1 LVEVHFFCFGLL
13 FLFCYFVSK
22 VQKASTSGTAQS
34 IGRMGGRQAAGS
46 SGPPSAAR
54 KASPARRLAN
64 SVMPATVKS
73 TKKSAA
79 NDNLTKLKER
89 LVRGERL
96 TEDELVQ
103 LELAAVSRYDALQRQ
118 DESRQ
123 EGSSSIAVSSN
134 AGRSS
139 SGSARNDCSRPQKQA
154 ASTSSTQQPKQR
166 DGVTALTA
174 QADELRELREL
185 RDAAAKERARQAET
199 ANELARLRQLRLEVS
214 NNPQAALNI
223 STGRDLVADPCQY
236 AVPSMGD
243 AAAYNPG
250 AYQAAAATVT
260 AVSGIQGQLRAH
272 LASNHGKVLDLFRRW
287 DVDGDG
293 TVRKVE
299 MRRAV
304 ASLGIEAPPSAID
317 ALFDSFDRDAGGGI
331 EYKELCRVLRREAET
346 ELRLR
351 AGMGNG
357 DAVGAPSPPPA
368 SSGGVFGWL
377 TGGSKDVVVQQQQ
390 QQQQQPRP
398 RAAAQPAPPSAPPPP
413 PLLAPAPAPG
423 DAGEDEDMEVTDKEE
438 GESMDDIA
446 AMIYRDDSMGAPD
459 DEDDG
464 KAGGDAAAAAARDAG
479 RPASAARSN
488 VSLVSEMTTT
498 SAKGSSSTTPNA
510 KAKGGAGKKVGKPDP
525 MAARDGALWELISL
539 VEVAAPWAAW
549 HAADTIGAIPNL
561 APRPSDPSPPAA
573 AITPTGR
580 PKSSLPPVRS
590 VFADALSL
598 LALLIGLWSLL
609 SQPTTLERALLDL
622 SSHGRRL
629 WPGGGRSEDVLASD
643 AAAKA
648 IRGGSSSSSSSLS
661 GGDSGSLTS
670 ANSAMALL
678 PLHAFA
684 ALSFLA
690 LMFTLLRHFYT
701 RLVPP
706 SPQSA
711 EPHHAGKA
719 PMLPLTT
726 PTSGAEKAALA
737 ITASQM
743 PFAHWSTLALAELF
757 LAAYFAS
764 RAMQLA
770 PMPINETEAK
780 AGAAEAA
787 AEAAAAAE
795 PLLAWQLAASSAALL
810 LAAAFWRALLVL
822 LWHLRW
828 IPCSGAAP
836 AVAPMVAPKAPAAK
850 PSSKPAPPAKQGPTA
865 LASALAALA
874 KCLAKAIEAIKLQF
888 KKWTSKG
895 AGTGKGAAAGKAGGR
910 KPAAA
915 ATKSAKKPSG
925 KKSMV

>member
-1 LVEVHFFCFGLL
+1 
-13 FLFCYFVSK
+13 
-22 VQKASTSGTAQS
+22 
-34 IGRMGGRQAAGS
+34 
-46 SGPPSAAR
+46 
-54 KASPARRLAN
+54 
-64 SVMPATVKS
+64 
-73 TKKSAA
+73 
-79 NDNLTKLKER
+79 
-89 LVRGERL
+89 
-96 TEDELVQ
+96 
-103 LELAAVSRYDALQRQ
+103 
-118 DESRQ
+118 
-123 EGSSSIAVSSN
+123 
-134 AGRSS
+134 
-139 SGSARNDCSRPQKQA
+139 
-154 ASTSSTQQPKQR
+154 
-166 DGVTALTA
+166 
-174 QADELRELREL
+174 
-185 RDAAAKERARQAET
+185 
-199 ANELARLRQLRLEVS
+199 
-214 NNPQAALNI
+214 
-223 STGRDLVADPCQY
+223 
-236 AVPSMGD
+236 
-243 AAAYNPG
+243 
-250 AYQAAAATVT
+250 
-260 AVSGIQGQLRAH
+260 
-272 LASNHGKVLDLFRRW
+272 
-287 DVDGDG
+287 
-293 TVRKVE
+293 
-299 MRRAV
+299 
-304 ASLGIEAPPSAID
+304 
-317 ALFDSFDRDAGGGI
+317 
-331 EYKELCRVLRREAET
+331 
-346 ELRLR
+346 
-351 AGMGNG
+351 
-357 DAVGAPSPPPA
+357 
-368 SSGGVFGWL
+368 
-377 TGGSKDVVVQQQQ
+377 
-390 QQQQQPRP
+390 
-398 RAAAQPAPPSAPPPP
+398 
-413 PLLAPAPAPG
+413 
-423 DAGEDEDMEVTDKEE
+423 MEVTDKEE

-464 KAGGDAAAAAARDAG
+464 KGGGDAAAAAARDAG

-488 VSLVSEMTTT
+488 VSLVSEMTTA

-510 KAKGGAGKKVGKPDP
+510 KAKGGAGKKAGKPDP

-770 PMPINETEAK
+770 PMPISETEAK
-780 AGAAEAA
+780 AGA

-828 IPCSGAAP
+828 IPCSGAAA

-850 PSSKPAPPAKQGPTA
+850 PSSKPAPPAKQGPPA
-865 LASALAALA
+865 LASALTALA

-895 AGTGKGAAAGKAGGR
+895 AGAGKGAAAGKAGGR